1 MAEAV
6 AEVDTPPEETPKRSK
21 KGLLIA
27 VAVLVLG
34 GAGAGGW
41 YFMGSSG
48 APEEVAEEPVALA
61 PAIYVSFEPPFVVN
75 FEANGMVRFLQVA
88 VQVMTRDLHTSELL
102 KQHDPVIRND
112 MLLLLGNQQYETI
125 STREGKEQL
134 RLEALEA
141 VRHVVKANG
150 GEPEAVETVLFTS
163 FVMQ

>member
-6 AEVDTPPEETPKRSK
+6 AEIETPPEETPKRSR

-27 VAVLVLG
+27 VVVFVLG

-41 YFMGSSG
+41 YFMSGSA
-48 APEEVAEEPVALA
+48 APEEAAEEAVSLA
-61 PAIYVSFEPPFVVN
+61 PAIYVGFEPPFVVN
-75 FEANGMVRFLQVA
+75 FEANSLVRFLQVA

-112 MLLLLGNQQYETI
+112 LLLLLGNQQYETI

-134 RLEALEA
+134 RLLALEG
-141 VRHVVKANG
+141 VREVVKANG
-150 GEPEAVETVLFTS
+150 GEPEKVETVLFTS